1 MVGHRTLAIIK
12 PDAIKKKVMG
22 KIIDRI
28 LQAGFEITAAR
39 LVHLKQ
45 AEAETFYAVHRERP
59 FFRDLVTFMTSG
71 PCLPMVVEHENA
83 VTEFRKL
90 IGATNPAEAAP
101 GTIRK
106 DFADNVQNNAIHG
119 SDSDTNAEKEIAFFF
134 TPEQIL
140 MR

>member
-1 MVGHRTLAIIK
+1 VGHRTLAIIK

-28 LQAGFEITAAR
+28 LQAGFDITAAR

-45 AEAETFYAVHRERP
+45 EEAEAFYAVHRERP
-59 FFRDLVTFMTSG
+59 FYRDLVTFMTSG

-83 VTEFRKL
+83 VSSFRKL
-90 IGATNPAEAAP
+90 IGATNPAEAEP